1 MPENKRSENTVKG
14 TRRLDNPETTRDIK
28 HDSGNFIER
37 AKQIYLDKRAEGL
50 KRHKAIQATA
60 DKLNC
65 GYMCIYNWQVRFQ
78 WEKPTPKKKNSVVSD
93 KYYHEYPSGNSDDY

>member
-1 MPENKRSENTVKG
+1 MKG
-14 TRRLDNPETTRDIK
+14 TKRLDNSEPTRNIK
-28 HDSGNFIER
+28 SDSGNFIEQ

-50 KRHKAIQATA
+50 KHHKAIQATA

-65 GYMCIYNWQVRFQ
+65 GYMRVYNWQKKFQ
-78 WEKPTPKKKNSVVSD
+78 WKKPSPKKKNSAVSD